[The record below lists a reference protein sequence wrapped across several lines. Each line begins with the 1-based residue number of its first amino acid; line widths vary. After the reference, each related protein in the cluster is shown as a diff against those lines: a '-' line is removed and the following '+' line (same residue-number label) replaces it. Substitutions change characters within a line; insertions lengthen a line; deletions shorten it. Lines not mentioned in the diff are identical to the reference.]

1 MVVSNPV
8 LVTTVVVLGLL
19 VQVRS
24 AAVQIAPPS
33 PSAQS
38 VVPIVIPMELLAS
51 RPLIRAMVN
60 GQGPFAFLVQPE
72 SATTQ
77 IDRKLAEALKLAPQP
92 DISGTPAFAVDFGFG
107 SSTMRGVPVDITD
120 MGRVVPEFG
129 PAARPRGV
137 ISLSVWKDRLVTID
151 YPGWRVVVEQGALPE
166 PNGRDIFLLSPSREL
181 VVPLAIGQRSI
192 ACRVDPFFPRGLL
205 LPASDAAQLPQASAP
220 RDMGS
225 ISRNGQLVALSEASL
240 TVDAVLGS
248 FKFKSPQ
255 VLFARTGDGAILGSE
270 WLRGF
275 SITYDLTHSRARL
288 ERQ

>member
-1 MVVSNPV
+1 VIANSILIMSVA
-8 LVTTVVVLGLL
+8 VLGL
-19 VQVRS
+19 VVHIRS
-24 AAVQIAPPS
+24 GAVQISPASSPPQ
-33 PSAQS
+33 PA
-38 VVPIVIPMELLAS
+38 VPIVIPMELLAS
-51 RPLIRAMVN
+51 RPLIRATVN
-60 GQGPFAFLVQPE
+60 GKGPFAFLVQPE
-72 SATTQ
+72 SAITQ
-77 IDRKLAEALKLAPQP
+77 IDRKLAEALKLAPQAGVR
-92 DISGTPAFAVDFGFG
+92 DRPALVVDLGFG
-107 SSTMRGVPVDITD
+107 SSNIAGVSVDITD
-120 MGRVVPEFG
+120 MSRVVPEFG
-129 PAARPRGV
+129 ETARPRGI
-137 ISLSVWKDRLVTID
+137 ISLSAWKDNLVTID
-151 YPGWRVVVEQGALPE
+151 YSRWQVVVEQGALPE

-205 LPASDAAQLPQASAP
+205 LPASDAAQLPQAGAP

-225 ISRNGQLVALSEASL
+225 ISRNGQLVAVSEASL

-255 VLFARTGDGAILGSE
+255 VLFARTGDGAILGSQ

>member
-1 MVVSNPV
+1 VIANSILIMSVA
-8 LVTTVVVLGLL
+8 VLGL
-19 VQVRS
+19 VVHIRS
-24 AAVQIAPPS
+24 GAVQIAPASLS
-33 PSAQS
+33 PES
-38 VVPIVIPMELLAS
+38 VVPIVIPMELLGS
-51 RPLIRAMVN
+51 RPLIRPIVN
-60 GQGPFAFLVQPE
+60 GVGPFAFLVRPE
-72 SATTQ
+72 SPTTQ
-77 IDRKLAEALKLAPQP
+77 IDRKLAETLKLGPQART
-92 DISGTPAFAVDFGFG
+92 SGASGLAVDLGFG
-107 SSTMRGVPVDITD
+107 SNKVANVSVEIMD
-120 MGRVVPEFG
+120 MSRVVPEFG
-129 PAARPRGV
+129 PAARPRGI
-137 ISLSVWKDRLVTID
+137 ISLSVWQDNLVTID

-225 ISRNGQLVALSEASL
+225 ISRNGQLVAVSEASL

-255 VLFARTGDGAILGSE
+255 VLFAKTGDGAILGSQ

-275 SITYDLTHSRARL
+275 SITYDMTHSRARL
-288 ERQ
+288 ERR